1 MRAVRVFALAAAL
14 CLLGGCGRRWIYS
27 DYREI
32 DQLELIQ
39 ALGLDAEGGMVT
51 ATASTAG
58 QGEEPVVLR
67 STAVS
72 VSRALRKMQ
81 DYTSRKY
88 IFFGHTGHLL
98 LGEAAAEEGMQP
110 WLEHMER
117 DVEMRLNTFLYIVR
131 DGSAEKCI
139 TAAGREGEGIVPLL
153 TSLEK
158 DVQLMNESHVFTC
171 GEAAEALAEWG
182 STLAAA
188 ISLTEQEDI
197 LAGESSTTVCTR
209 GYAILKE
216 GRLAGYLEP
225 ELARGA
231 NLLMGLG
238 GEDILEV
245 PDGIGG
251 WAALRLTGSRVRY
264 VPEFS
269 RGELTSLGI
278 RVELEC
284 SLVELPGPADTW
296 EEGTLDLLEQ
306 GAAELELER
315 IRRVL
320 ERSRTLGADFCGIG
334 GRVRQ
339 VRPLAW
345 DRMTRPWQEAY
356 NDLPLEVEV
365 TCRLRRT
372 GDPGLSPLRRW
383 MGGER

>member
-1 MRAVRVFALAAAL
+1 MRAIRLLALGLTL
-14 CLLGGCGRRWIYS
+14 CLLGGCGGRWIYS

-39 ALGLDAEGGMVT
+39 ALGLDAAGGLVT

-58 QGEEPVVLR
+58 QGEGPVVLR
-67 STAVS
+67 SSALS

-98 LGEAAAEEGMQP
+98 LGEAAAAEGVQP
-110 WLEHMER
+110 WLEHMAR
-117 DVEMRLNTFLYIVR
+117 NVEMRLNTFLYIVR
-131 DGSAEKCI
+131 GGTAEACI

-197 LAGESSTTVCTR
+197 LAGESSTTICTR
-209 GYAILKE
+209 GYAILKA
-216 GRLAGYLEP
+216 GRLAGYLDP

-245 PDGIGG
+245 PDGAGG

-264 VPEFS
+264 APEFS
-269 RGELTSLGI
+269 GGELAALGI

-284 SLVELPGPADTW
+284 SLDELPGPADTW
-296 EEGTLDLLEQ
+296 EEETLDLLER

-320 ERSRTLGADFCGIG
+320 DFSRALEADFCGIG
-334 GRVRQ
+334 RWVRQ
-339 VRPLAW
+339 ARPLAW
-345 DRMTRPWQEAY
+345 ARMPRPWPEVFPG
-356 NDLPLEVEV
+356 LPLEVEV
-365 TCRLRRT
+365 TCRLGRT
-372 GDPGLSPLRRW
+372 GDPGLSPLRRR
-383 MGGER
+383 MGGET